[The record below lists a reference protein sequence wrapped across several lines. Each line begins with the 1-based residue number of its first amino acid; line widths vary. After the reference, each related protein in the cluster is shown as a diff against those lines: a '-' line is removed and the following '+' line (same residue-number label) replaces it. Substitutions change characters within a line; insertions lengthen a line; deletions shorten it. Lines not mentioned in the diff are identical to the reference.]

1 MKLHCLLAI
10 AALATACDPC
20 HSWDEVKI
28 VDRADRDDTEA
39 VAIIAD
45 ALVTFA
51 AWTGRETTCVDKV
64 KVVEKLEINGR
75 KVSGQYS
82 SSSSNISIR
91 YRKNERYL
99 GDVTLHE
106 LCHAVDHEEGY
117 PSLDHAEALEP
128 YTKGLN
134 DELYETAD
142 GRTLEAFANICEEG
156 PQLHPLWRQVE
167 DYCGDDILDPAYRA
181 VHELMFTAG
190 DYSVDLGRFDGS
202 YDSWEL
208 AGITPEEDAYSGLW
222 SGPPVTGADGLFMLD
237 TLYTLGDEGLFE
249 SVQPVLRHLDPHSAT
264 VLETLFLEPF
274 DEVLEDA
281 TGAPSFLSHALLG
294 STTQP
299 ILYDRYDPGS
309 AWRVLSDPLE
319 LEAVSLPSLV
329 EGARFE
335 GFERDG
341 QLIASIDEGEGPYQA
356 TMALEDSAWTPL
368 THEGLPLEGA
378 YVEAFNAGEDG
389 ALVVFSGDSGYELA
403 SLSIQGELE
412 WSTPMGFE
420 GGVSQ
425 TYGAHRMPD
434 GSVVSPLVLNVD
446 GNRLQTFPLRYDP
459 VADKFSAPTGGCH
472 TLSYYLDGVTWE
484 GGYWMV
490 NRAYE
495 DDSYGPLTLM
505 RLEITTE
512 DQ

>member
-28 VDRADRDDTEA
+28 VDHADRDDTEA

-45 ALVTFA
+45 ALDTFA
-51 AWTGRETTCVDKV
+51 AWTGREITCVDKV
-64 KVVEKLEINGR
+64 KVVEKLDRNGR
-75 KVSGQYS
+75 KISGQYS
-82 SSSSNISIR
+82 SSRSNISIR

-99 GDVTLHE
+99 RDVTLHE
-106 LCHAVDHEEGY
+106 LCHAVDYEEDR

-128 YTKGLN
+128 YTEGLN

-142 GRTLEAFANICEEG
+142 RRTQEAFANICEEG

-190 DYSVDLGRFDGS
+190 DYSVELGRFGGS

-208 AGITPEEDAYSGLW
+208 AGIGPEEDDYSGFWTGLT
-222 SGPPVTGADGLFMLD
+222 VTGADGLFMLD
-237 TLYTLGDEGLFE
+237 TLYTLDDEGLFE
-249 SVQPVLRHLDPHSAT
+249 SLQPVLRHIDPHSAT
-264 VLETLFLEPF
+264 VLDTLFLEPY
-274 DEVLEDA
+274 DETLRDA
-281 TGAPSFLSHALLG
+281 NNNPSYQSHALLG

-309 AWRVLSDPLE
+309 AWRVHSDPLE

-329 EGARFE
+329 EGARLE

-341 QLIASIDEGEGPYQA
+341 WLIASIDEGEGPYQA
-356 TMALEDSAWTPL
+356 TMALEDPAWTPL
-368 THEGLPLEGA
+368 TFDGLPLEGA
-378 YVEAFNAGEDG
+378 HVEAFNASEDG
-389 ALVVFSGDSGYELA
+389 ALVVFYGDSGPELA
-403 SLSIQGELE
+403 GLDMQGELE
-412 WSTPMGFE
+412 WSTPMGIE
-420 GGVSQ
+420 GGVSR

-446 GNRLQTFPLRYDP
+446 GHWLQTFPLRYDP
-459 VADKFSAPTGGCH
+459 VVDKFSAPTGDCH

-490 NRAYE
+490 HRAYE
-495 DDSYGPLTLM
+495 DDAYGPLTLM
-505 RLEITTE
+505 QLEITTE